1 MIKNLTGVYETVE
14 YENKRVVMLY
24 DNDQN
29 EAYPTHWH
37 NAVEVIIPLTNDF
50 SVVSADKEYILKEKE
65 ILIIPP
71 GELHSMPAQEGRRII
86 FQCDNTQLSG
96 NAILDSLMPVFSSS
110 VYIAP
115 EPDKELYLIA
125 RKGILDIYSDY
136 FSKSPVA
143 DARVYMNLL
152 NILTAVR
159 ESQLRQAGVSAD
171 DENISS
177 DDSMKL
183 KYVMNYINH
192 NFTEELS
199 LDTLA
204 AIAGYSKFHFSR
216 IFKKYNNMSCIQ
228 YISCKRIKMAEQ
240 LLYDPEI
247 SITEIAMRSGFA
259 SLTTF
264 NRIFKSH
271 KNCTPS
277 EFRRLY
283 KNSDNEN
290 TLSDT
295 QSAN

>member
-24 DNDQN
+24 DNMET
-29 EAYPTHWH
+29 EAYPVHWH
-37 NAVEVIIPLTNDF
+37 NAVEIIIPLTNDF
-50 SVVSADKEYILKEKE
+50 TVTSGDREYHLKEKE

-71 GELHSMPAQEGRRII
+71 GELHSMPAQEGRRIF
-86 FQCDNTQLSG
+86 FQCDNSQLGG
-96 NAILDSLMPVFSSS
+96 NPILDSIIPVFSSS
-110 VYIAP
+110 VYITP
-115 EPDKELYLIA
+115 EPDKDLYLVA

-143 DARVYMNLL
+143 DARIYMNLL
-152 NILTAVR
+152 NMLTAVR
-159 ESQLRQAGVSAD
+159 EFQLRQTDSGEITD
-171 DENISS
+171 KISS
-177 DDSMKL
+177 DDSAKL

-199 LDTLA
+199 LESLA

-216 IFKKYNNMSCIQ
+216 LFKKYNNVSCVQ
-228 YISCKRIKMAEQ
+228 YISSKRIKMAEQ
-240 LLYDPEI
+240 LLCDPSI
-247 SITEIAMRSGFA
+247 SITDIAMRSGFS

-264 NRIFKSH
+264 NRIFKAY

-283 KNSDNEN
+283 KTSDNVMQLN
-290 TLSDT
+290 V
-295 QSAN
+295 NPI

>member
-24 DNDQN
+24 DNDET

-37 NAVEVIIPLTNDF
+37 NAVEIIIPLTNDF
-50 SVVSADKEYILKEKE
+50 SVISGETEYVLKEKE

-71 GELHSMPAQEGRRII
+71 GELHSMPAREGRRII
-86 FQCDNTQLSG
+86 FQCDNTQLGG
-96 NAILDSLMPVFSSS
+96 NVILDSLLPVFSSA
-110 VYIAP
+110 VYITP
-115 EPDKELYLIA
+115 EPDRELYLIA

-136 FSKSPVA
+136 YSKSPVA
-143 DARVYMNLL
+143 DARIYMNLL
-152 NILTAVR
+152 SILTAVR
-159 ESQLRQAGVSAD
+159 EAQLRQTGDAPEDG
-171 DENISS
+171 ELSS

-216 IFKKYNNMSCIQ
+216 LFKKYNNMSCIQ

-240 LLYDPEI
+240 LLCDPDI
-247 SITEIAMRSGFA
+247 SITDIAMRSGF
-259 SLTTF
+259 SSITTF
-264 NRIFKSH
+264 NRIFKAH

-277 EFRRLY
+277 EFRKLF
-283 KNSDNEN
+283 KNSDNN
-290 TLSDT
+290 
-295 QSAN
+295 

>member
-24 DNDQN
+24 DNDET

-37 NAVEVIIPLTNDF
+37 NAVEIIIPLANDF
-50 SVVSADKEYILKEKE
+50 SVVSGDKEYILKEKE

-71 GELHSMPAQEGRRII
+71 GELHSMPAREGRRII
-86 FQCDNTQLSG
+86 FQCDNTQLGG
-96 NAILDSLMPVFSSS
+96 NAILDSLLPVFSSS
-110 VYIAP
+110 VHITP
-115 EPDKELYLIA
+115 EPDREFYLIA
-125 RKGILDIYSDY
+125 RKSILDIYSDY

-143 DARVYMNLL
+143 DARIYMNLL

-159 ESQLRQAGVSAD
+159 ESQLRQAD
-171 DENISS
+171 DTPEEDIISS

-216 IFKKYNNMSCIQ
+216 LFKKYNNMSCVQ

-240 LLYDPEI
+240 LLCDPTI

-264 NRIFKSH
+264 NRIFKAH
-271 KNCTPS
+271 KNCTPT
-277 EFRRLY
+277 EFRKLF
-283 KNSDNEN
+283 KTSDNI
-290 TLSDT
+290 
-295 QSAN
+295 

>member
-14 YENKRVVMLY
+14 YENKRVVMLH
-24 DNDQN
+24 DNVET
-29 EAYPTHWH
+29 EAYPIHWH
-37 NAVEVIIPLTNDF
+37 NAVEIIIPLTNDF
-50 SVVSADKEYILKEKE
+50 TVISGDKEYVLKEKE

-71 GELHSMPAQEGRRII
+71 GELHSMPAREGRRIF
-86 FQCDNTQLSG
+86 FQCDNTQLGG
-96 NAILDSLMPVFSSS
+96 NAILDSLLPVFSSS
-110 VYIAP
+110 VYITP

-136 FSKSPVA
+136 YSKSPVA
-143 DARVYMNLL
+143 DAKIYMNLL

-159 ESQLRQAGVSAD
+159 ESQLRQVGTGED
-171 DENISS
+171 KDNISS
-177 DDSMKL
+177 DDSAKL

-204 AIAGYSKFHFSR
+204 EIAGYSKFHFSR
-216 IFKKYNNMSCIQ
+216 LFKKYNNMSCVQ

-240 LLYDPEI
+240 LLCDPTI
-247 SITEIAMRSGFA
+247 SITEIAMRSGFL

-264 NRIFKSH
+264 NRIFKAH

-283 KNSDNEN
+283 KTSDNSE
-290 TLSDT
+290 
-295 QSAN
+295 

>member
-24 DNDQN
+24 DNVET
-29 EAYPTHWH
+29 EAYPVHWH
-37 NAVEVIIPLTNDF
+37 NAVEIIIPLTNDF
-50 SVVSADKEYILKEKE
+50 AVVSGDKEYNLKEKE

-71 GELHSMPAQEGRRII
+71 GELHSMPAREGRRIF
-86 FQCDNTQLSG
+86 FQCDNSQLGG
-96 NAILDSLMPVFSSS
+96 NPILDSLLPVFSSS

-115 EPDKELYLIA
+115 EPDRELYLIA

-136 FSKSPVA
+136 YSKSPVA
-143 DARVYMNLL
+143 DARIYMNLL

-159 ESQLRQAGVSAD
+159 ESQLRQVGNNEIG
-171 DENISS
+171 ENISS
-177 DDSMKL
+177 DDSAKL

-216 IFKKYNNMSCIQ
+216 LFKKYNNMSCIH

-240 LLYDPEI
+240 LLCDPEI
-247 SITEIAMRSGFA
+247 SITDIAMRSGFS

-264 NRIFKSH
+264 NRIFKAH

-277 EFRRLY
+277 EFRKLF
-283 KNSDNEN
+283 KISDD
-290 TLSDT
+290 SD
-295 QSAN
+295 